1 MKLSILVSILL
12 LSSLSFA
19 QSRVK
24 LNVIGD
30 VAVLNMLHDG
40 KAVDVR
46 NLIAVS
52 TDINEN
58 PIRIERS
65 RLPNIVEESI
75 RLIVPVTACE
85 KLPAYVLYR
94 DNQLFFFLDYSK
106 RSTSAINSICNK
118 FEISY
123 TLNTFNLESA
133 IPGPLKPGLAI
144 PYPIVPRPFE
154 FIESQNVAAIPVPF
168 KPDGSYVLS
177 IEVKS
182 ERILRAN
189 LSLTNELGHPI
200 QVIQALP

>member
-1 MKLSILVSILL
+1 MKLSILVSTLII
-12 LSSLSFA
+12 SSLSFA
-19 QSRVK
+19 QSRAK

-30 VAVLNMLHDG
+30 VAVLNMLHEG

-52 TDINEN
+52 TNPNEN
-58 PIRIERS
+58 PIRIERTK
-65 RLPNIVEESI
+65 LPNSI
-75 RLIVPVTACE
+75 EDSVRLIIPVTACE

-106 RSTSAINSICNK
+106 RSASATNAVCNK

-133 IPGPLKPGLAI
+133 IPGPLRSGLAI
-144 PYPIVPRPFE
+144 PHPVVPRPFE
-154 FIESQNVAAIPVPF
+154 YIETQNVAAIPVPF

-177 IEVKS
+177 IEVKN
-182 ERILRAN
+182 ERILRST
-189 LSLTNELGHPI
+189 LSITNELGHLV
-200 QVIQALP
+200 QVIQTLP